1 MKKIIAT
8 DLDGT
13 LFYPKDTKE
22 MISKPNLFFLQ
33 NFIDNGGK
41 TILISGRSHLYCQ
54 KTVKKIGRP
63 CATISYNGA
72 CIFDGEKMIYQNTI
86 KNDEAANIIDE
97 IFKTFHNHGVFLM
110 TEKGLS
116 IHLVYKSKIIRW
128 GFGVYYKTQGIYAE
142 NLLPKESDYEEELKN
157 GHIFKIM
164 IYFGLGKRMQNK
176 AKQANS
182 ILRNTYDNVECNW
195 SKNVIEITAK
205 DCSKAKALQTLL
217 ESKNDLDK
225 EIYVVGDSGNDIS
238 LFKAFPYAS
247 SHFST
252 LSNTL
257 SNIGVSEKPEE
268 IDTTN
273 ERALI
278 SASVDSVTQIAVRL
292 NNIYQMES
300 AMMEYATIKEGGKS
314 GQRVKE
320 E

>member
-1 MKKIIAT
+1 MEKIIAT

-72 CIFDGEKMIYQNTI
+72 CIFDGQKMIYQNTI
-86 KNDEAANIIDE
+86 KNEEAKSIIDE
-97 IFKTFHNHGVFLM
+97 IFKAFHNHGVFLM

-128 GFGVYYKTQGIYAE
+128 CFGLYYKTQGIYAE
-142 NLLPKESDYEEELKN
+142 NLLPKESDFEEELKN

-164 IYFGLGKRMQNK
+164 IYFGLGKRKQNK

-205 DCSKAKALQTLL
+205 DCSKAKALKTLL
-217 ESKNDLDK
+217 ENQNDTNK

-238 LFKAFPYAS
+238 LFKAFPKNSFCMGHAPDAVKKYAKYTIDK
-247 SHFST
+247 FED
-252 LSNTL
+252 LSRY
-257 SNIGVSEKPEE
+257 IYEK
-268 IDTTN
+268 
-273 ERALI
+273 
-278 SASVDSVTQIAVRL
+278 
-292 NNIYQMES
+292 
-300 AMMEYATIKEGGKS
+300 
-314 GQRVKE
+314 
-320 E
+320 

>member
-1 MKKIIAT
+1 MEKIIAT

-41 TILISGRSHLYCQ
+41 TILISGRSHSYCQ

-116 IHLVYKSKIIRW
+116 IHLVYKSKLIRW
-128 GFGVYYKTQGIYAE
+128 CFGVYYKTQGIYAE
-142 NLLPKESDYEEELKN
+142 NLLPKESHYEEELKN

-238 LFKAFPYAS
+238 LFKAFPKNSFCMGHAPEAVKKYAKY
-247 SHFST
+247 T
-252 LSNTL
+252 
-257 SNIGVSEKPEE
+257 
-268 IDTTN
+268 D
-273 ERALI
+273 
-278 SASVDSVTQIAVRL
+278 
-292 NNIYQMES
+292 IYGN
-300 AMMEYATIKEGGKS
+300 Y
-314 GQRVKE
+314 
-320 E
+320 